1 MEIIVVFISGL
12 LIGVLIM
19 QAVYRKDLEEMN
31 DSFEEVRRRHNMM
44 VNKMFDDIDKEVQD
58 DLDRRFKRGKY
69 AEDEDISF
77 KYAVNPVPHLLG
89 LNEPYGPKEYEELIT
104 AYSPE
109 GQPIEEAKT
118 YPPLKQIGGSRDGN
132 GSGR

>member
-1 MEIIVVFISGL
+1 MEIIVGFIFGL

-44 VNKMFDDIDKEVQD
+44 VNKMFDDIDEEVQD

-69 AEDEDISF
+69 A
-77 KYAVNPVPHLLG
+77 VNPVPHFLG

-109 GQPIEEAKT
+109 GVPIEEAKT
-118 YPPLKQIGGSRDGN
+118 YPPLKQIGGHPN
-132 GSGR
+132 EHGSGR